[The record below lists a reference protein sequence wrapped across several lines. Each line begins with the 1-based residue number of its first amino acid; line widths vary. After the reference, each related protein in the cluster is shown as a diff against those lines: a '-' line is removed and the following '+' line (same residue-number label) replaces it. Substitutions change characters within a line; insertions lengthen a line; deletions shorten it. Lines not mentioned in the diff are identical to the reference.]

1 MGEKPYVLLD
11 RASRNFVGEFE
22 TFEEAE
28 TALLRFVKADVS
40 AAGDLELWHEERERL
55 PVDPEKLRRATGA

>member
-11 RASRNFVGEFE
+11 RASRSFLGEFE
-22 TFEEAE
+22 TFGEAE
-28 TALLRFVKADVS
+28 TVLLRFVEADAS
-40 AAGDLELWHEERERL
+40 AADDLELWDEESDRL

>member
-1 MGEKPYVLLD
+1 MDEKLYVLLD
-11 RASRNFVGEFE
+11 RVSRNLLGEFE

-28 TALLRFVKADVS
+28 TVLLRFVKAEPA
-40 AAGDLELWHEERERL
+40 AAGDLELWHEELERL

>member
-1 MGEKPYVLLD
+1 MREKPYVLLD
-11 RASRNFVGEFE
+11 RASRNFLGEFQ

-28 TALLRFVKADVS
+28 AALLRYVEADAT
-40 AAGDLELWHEERERL
+40 AADDLELWHEESTRL